1 MLFIYLFYYPYSP
14 YSQFVGR
21 KNVYTHSL
29 KVGV

>member
-1 MLFIYLFYYPYSP
+1 MLFIYLFYYPYF
-14 YSQFVGR
+14 QFVGR